1 MEESRQ
7 PGMGAAH
14 QWEDQH
20 WQVLKAF
27 DEMPGFWHE
36 PPLDLTT
43 ITDAWAENSHI
54 EAELRNCGWELL
66 AFLGEKHNGD
76 AESIWRDLYMRS
88 FATPQADDL
97 VVSSLGPGGVNVF
110 AKDWKDPVWEPFGDL
125 AGASEKRAAA
135 TKGRPVPKRRTPAD
149 VPLIN
154 DDLPFEA
161 EPFRMQSGPV
171 EIRHRAPDG
180 PAIATADRKVLVSC
194 FQPDRRGRFTAHAGL
209 VRGRVYVARDCVTID
224 FDAPVELARKRLEGH
239 LRLAQEQG
247 SPSVGKFI
255 EVDGIVF
262 VSPAGTISS
271 TNFGSEWNT
280 IIRWVT
286 ESKKSGKAHEMAV
299 KAPKRVLVKSSGSKA
314 VLRSLLTHL
323 GMDLEVR

>member
-20 WQVLKAF
+20 WQVLEAF
-27 DEMPGFWHE
+27 DQVPGFWYE
-36 PPLDLTT
+36 PPVDLTN
-43 ITDAWAENSHI
+43 ITDAWAENGDI
-54 EAELRNCGWELL
+54 DAELRNRGWELL
-66 AFLGEKHNGD
+66 AFLGDRHNGD
-76 AESIWRDLYMRS
+76 ADAIWRDLYMRS
-88 FATPQADDL
+88 FAERRADL
-97 VVSSLGPGGVNVF
+97 VVSTLGPGGVNVF
-110 AKDWKDPVWEPFGDL
+110 AKDWKDLDWEPFGDL

-135 TKGRPVPKRRTPAD
+135 KQGRRVPARRTPAD
-149 VPLIN
+149 VPLVN
-154 DDLPFEA
+154 DDLKFEA
-161 EPFRMQSGPV
+161 EPFRKQSGPV

-180 PAIATADRKVLVSC
+180 PLIATADRRVLVSC
-194 FQPDRRGRFTAHAGL
+194 FQPDEKGRFTAHAGL
-209 VRGRVYVARDCVTID
+209 VRGRVYVTRDCVTVD
-224 FDAPVELARKRLEGH
+224 FDAPAQLARERLEGH

-280 IIRWVT
+280 ILRWVI

-314 VLRSLLTHL
+314 VLRALVKRL
-323 GMDLEVR
+323 GMDLDVR